1 MTYSTMTTTANQYGT
16 SETTH
21 SCVMTPDSR
30 SLTFDY
36 PLGSL
41 ESFTDVVIP
50 NYHARSAKGEIFNN
64 PMSSSKIERSVE
76 MGTFVGGWHYKVG
89 DLPGHRHCPEW
100 YRENVP
106 GAPGALNAHG
116 VQVGHLGHDINVQN
130 LIDDAG
136 TQAYAAIDNP
146 TFDGGVFIAELRE
159 TISFLRN
166 PLRAFN
172 DALRESRIRKNRN
185 RFGRSKILGSFL
197 RDNWLSYRYGFRP
210 IVKDI
215 EDAAV
220 AVAQTVLNE
229 KPKRKTARGTSSD
242 NQRQASSGVCPND
255 SRYDYQ
261 METSTAIEV
270 RAGVLY
276 EFFRSPDTFG
286 TDWVRAPVAAWE
298 AIPYSFVI
306 DRFFNVGSF
315 VEAIVPKAGIRH
327 LSAWTT
333 VTRTQETQRSTRM
346 VNLPDSDGRVSF
358 IESDGLTT
366 ERFRSVTKTRTPGV
380 RLGLAMKPDP
390 FGLRDNDLEVA
401 FITDLVALGSQLLR
415 SK

>member
-1 MTYSTMTTTANQYGT
+1 MTYSNMPTTATMYGNN
-16 SETTH
+16 EITH
-21 SCVMTPDSR
+21 SCAMTTESR
-30 SLTFDY
+30 SLAFDY
-36 PLGSL
+36 PQGSI

-50 NYHARSAKGEIFNN
+50 GYHARSAKGEIFNN
-64 PMSSSKIERSVE
+64 PMSSSKTERSVE
-76 MGTFVGGWHYKVG
+76 MGTFTGGWHYKKS
-89 DLPGHRHCPEW
+89 DTGHRHCSDY
-100 YRENVP
+100 YRESVS

-116 VQVGHLGHDINVQN
+116 VPVGHLGHDINVQN

-159 TISFLRN
+159 TISFVRN

-172 DALRESRIRKNRN
+172 DALEEVRVRKNRTSS
-185 RFGRSKILGSFL
+185 GRSKILGSFL

-210 IVKDI
+210 IVMDI

-229 KPKRKTARGTSSD
+229 KPKRKTARGSSSD
-242 NQRQASSGVCPND
+242 NQRKTSSGSVSGD
-255 SRYDYQ
+255 SRYDHQ
-261 METSTAIEV
+261 TETSTSIEV

-298 AIPYSFVI
+298 AIPYSFVV

-315 VEAIVPKAGIRH
+315 IEAIVPKAGIRH

-333 VTRTQETQRSTRM
+333 VTRIQETQRSTRM
-346 VNLPDSDGRVSF
+346 VYLPDSVGRVGF
-358 IESDGLTT
+358 IDSDGLTT
-366 ERFRSVTKTRTPGV
+366 ERYSTVTKTRTPGI

-390 FGLRDNDLEVA
+390 FGLRDSDLEIA